1 MGSSPIAGIVS
12 KVESL
17 VFKGSSFLFFSVSAV
32 CGHEMDTD
40 LDTPIAVDNWVSTV
54 YDAVLIAIE

>member
-1 MGSSPIAGIVS
+1 MGSSPIAGIIS
-12 KVESL
+12 KGESL
-17 VFKGSSFLFFSVSAV
+17 VFNGSSFLLVPVSAV
-32 CGHEMDTD
+32 CGHKMDTD